1 MTTKIINI
9 LPQILATK
17 IAAGEVVDRPASVV
31 KELMEN
37 SIDSG
42 ATEISVYIEE
52 GGRNLI
58 KIVDNGCGMS
68 AIDAPTAFKRHATS
82 KLATERDLE
91 NIHTMGFRGEAL
103 PSVASVSR
111 VTVRTKEKGQVSG
124 TKVIVEGGGEC
135 QVSSDGCPE
144 GTVIE
149 VRDLFYNTPAR
160 YKFLRSA
167 QTEYGYISDAVKRI
181 VLAHPSKRFRFVN
194 NGKTVIDARSGDL
207 KSRIGEL
214 FGRDVI
220 ENVIEV
226 KSEVSGADL
235 LGGDPK
241 AINITGYVGRP
252 DVSYTTLKGMNVYI
266 NGRWVRDKAITRAA
280 VDGFRGTIEHRRYP
294 FVVLNIDFPYAD
306 IDVNVHPAKSEVKF
320 KNPSAIFNAV
330 KSAVSSAVGSVG
342 IGGSG
347 GLLDDRGGRPLQMPG
362 RSGSTPSDAPPS
374 YRPAPNYSKGLS
386 DAIGGNVSSGGVNAS
401 ARETYRGVNED
412 VIIRHDEINSQVKAD
427 FKSDD
432 SSIVTPEFLEMEV
445 VGQIWGEFLV
455 TELPSDGQSDAEF
468 FMIDQHGAAE
478 RVAFEK
484 LKKQFHSDDSPAS
497 QGILV
502 PEKIET
508 TPKERDAMNECLPML
523 TKLGFEI
530 EPFGTSTKEG
540 GETYMVK
547 AVPRLLEGRGTTRL
561 LKDLVEDVGD
571 AEIVNVSDAVVDEKL
586 DSVFMRIACHSVI
599 RGATILSKEQSKAL
613 LKEMA
618 RIDFSAYCPHGRP
631 VVKRFTRKEVDTMF
645 GRH

>member
-1 MTTKIINI
+1 MIKI
-9 LPQILATK
+9 LPKILATK
-17 IAAGEVVDRPASVV
+17 IAAGEVVDRPSSVV

-42 ATEISVYIEE
+42 AREISVYIEE

-68 AIDAPTAFKRHATS
+68 MDDAPTAFERHATS
-82 KLATERDLE
+82 KLTTEQDLE

-103 PSVASVSR
+103 PSIASVSR
-111 VTVRTKEKGQVSG
+111 VIVRTKEKGEVSG
-124 TKVIVEGGGEC
+124 TKVIVEGGGEVE
-135 QVSSDGCPE
+135 VSSDGCPE
-144 GTVIE
+144 GTTIE

-167 QTEYGYISDAVKRI
+167 STEYGYISDTVKRI
-181 VLAHPSKRFRFVN
+181 VLAHPDKRFRFVN
-194 NGKTVIDARSGDL
+194 NGKTVIDAVSGDL

-214 FGRDVI
+214 FGRDVT
-220 ENVIEV
+220 ENLV
-226 KSEVSGADL
+226 EVSGADL
-235 LGGDPK
+235 SDEERKDPK

-266 NGRWVRDKAITRAA
+266 NGRWVRDKAITRAV

-294 FVVLNIDFPYAD
+294 FAVLNIAFPFAD
-306 IDVNVHPAKSEVKF
+306 IDVNVHSAKSEVKF

-330 KSAVSSAVGSVG
+330 KSAVSTVVGSVG

-347 GLLDDRGGRPLQMPG
+347 GLMDDRGGRPLQMPG
-362 RSGSTPSDAPPS
+362 KSGSTPSSPS

-386 DAIGGNVSSGGVNAS
+386 DAIGGTVSSGGVNVS

-432 SSIVTPEFLEMEV
+432 SAVVTPEFLEMEV

-455 TELPSDGQSDAEF
+455 TELPSDSKSDAEF

-484 LKKQFHSDDSPAS
+484 LKKQFHGTDSTPS
-497 QGILV
+497 QGMLV

-508 TPKERDAMNECLPML
+508 TPKERDAMNESLPML
-523 TKLGFEI
+523 SKLGFEI

-571 AEIVNVSDAVVDEKL
+571 GGSDSSVDEKL

-618 RIDFSAYCPHGRP
+618 LVDFSAYCPHGRP